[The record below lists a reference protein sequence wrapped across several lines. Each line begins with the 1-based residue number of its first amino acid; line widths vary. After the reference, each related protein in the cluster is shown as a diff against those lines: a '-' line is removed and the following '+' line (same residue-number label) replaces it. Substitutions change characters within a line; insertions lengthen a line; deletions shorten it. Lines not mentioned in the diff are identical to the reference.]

1 MDPKEI
7 KLLRT
12 DTTPDENFRREC
24 LLLRPFAQESYLESL
39 ASEAEL
45 IELECD
51 GARCGYALVRDSCIV
66 EFFVYPTSHV
76 DDTAAIEA
84 VVRLNG
90 AEAALC
96 QSFDSVMSNAC
107 SSLGWEAKT
116 VAHLF
121 RSFDYSVI
129 DVGLKAQ
136 LATIDCL
143 SVVQAVH
150 DGFFDS
156 EDEIRSYLEEEH
168 ARLFLY
174 YKDSQAVA
182 CGIIKRVVACRN
194 SYDIGMVVAQS
205 FRGTGYG
212 AAVVSHLK
220 HFCLAQGWQ
229 PIAGCSVDNVASK
242 RSLERAGF
250 TSEHQLIRYAQ
261 KL

>member
-1 MDPKEI
+1 MDPKGI
-7 KLLRT
+7 KVRRT
-12 DTTPDENFRREC
+12 NTTPDENFRREC
-24 LLLRPFAQESYLESL
+24 LLHRPYAQESYLESL

-66 EFFVYPTSHV
+66 EFFLYPTSKV
-76 DDTAAIEA
+76 DETAAMEA

-96 QSFDSVMSNAC
+96 QSFDSVMTNAC
-107 SSLGWEAKT
+107 SSLGWESKT
-116 VAHLF
+116 VGHLF
-121 RSFDYSVI
+121 RSFDDTII
-129 DVGLKAQ
+129 DVGLVAQ
-136 LATIDCL
+136 LATSECL
-143 SVVQAVH
+143 PAVKAIH

-156 EDEIRSYLEEEH
+156 EAEIRSYLDEEH

-220 HFCLAQGWQ
+220 QFCLAQGWQ
-229 PIAGCSVDNVASK
+229 PIAGCSVENVASK
-242 RSLERAGF
+242 RSLQRAGF

>member
-1 MDPKEI
+1 MVQNEI
-7 KLLRT
+7 KLLQT

-45 IELECD
+45 IELECN

-66 EFFVYPTSHV
+66 EFFVYPTSIV
-76 DDTAAIEA
+76 DETAVLES
-84 VVRLNG
+84 VVSLTG
-90 AEAALC
+90 AKAALC
-96 QSFDSVMSNAC
+96 QSFDSVMTNAC
-107 SSLGWEAKT
+107 SSLGWGSKV

-121 RSFDYSVI
+121 RDFDDTAI
-129 DVGLKAQ
+129 DVGLVAQ
-136 LATIDCL
+136 LATSECL
-143 SVVQAVH
+143 SKIQSIH

-156 EDEIRSYLEEEH
+156 EDEIRSYLDEEH
-168 ARLFLY
+168 ARMFLY
-174 YKDSQAVA
+174 YRNSQAVA

-194 SYDIGMVVAQS
+194 DYDIGMVVAPA

-220 HFCLAQGWQ
+220 HFCMSQGWQ
-229 PIAGCSVDNVASK
+229 PIAGCSVDNAASK

-250 TSEHQLIRYAQ
+250 IAEHQLLNYAQ
-261 KL
+261 QF

>member
-7 KLLRT
+7 KVRRT
-12 DTTPDENFRREC
+12 NTTPDEKFRHEC
-24 LLLRPFAQESYLESL
+24 LLRRPYAQESYLESL
-39 ASEAEL
+39 AREAEL

-51 GARCGYALVRDSCIV
+51 GAKCGYALVRDSCIV
-66 EFFVYPTSHV
+66 EFFVYPTSPV
-76 DDTAAIEA
+76 DETAVLES
-84 VVRLNG
+84 VVSLTG

-96 QSFDSVMSNAC
+96 QSFDSVMTDAC
-107 SSLGWEAKT
+107 SSLGWESKT

-121 RSFDYSVI
+121 RSFNNSVI
-129 DVGLKAQ
+129 DVGLEAQ

-143 SVVQAVH
+143 SVVKAVH

-156 EDEIRSYLEEEH
+156 EDEIRSYLDEEH

-174 YKDSQAVA
+174 YRDSQAVS

-194 SYDIGMVVAQS
+194 SYDIGMVVAPAY
-205 FRGTGYG
+205 RGTGYG

-229 PIAGCSVDNVASK
+229 PVAGCSVDNVASK